1 MPLIHLQWKI
11 NVHNFFSEDLS
22 LIFKIVC
29 TYFCS
34 MFKGDGLPNRREGT
48 LTQMIN
54 IDTCA
59 GCNCKIFCSR
69 TANFYVLIRCREKRS
84 RSPFYEMLSH
94 SNTMYVI

>member
-11 NVHNFFSEDLS
+11 NVHNFFNEDLS

-34 MFKGDGLPNRREGT
+34 MFKGDGLPNRQEGT
-48 LTQMIN
+48 LTQMIH

-59 GCNCKIFCSR
+59 GCNCKIL
-69 TANFYVLIRCREKRS
+69 LI
-84 RSPFYEMLSH
+84 FM
-94 SNTMYVI
+94 